1 MLHAG
6 TLADATR
13 ARPRTLAGKLADFL
27 NKVVEAESSH
37 KQLAK
42 FTAIDAK
49 LNERR
54 FVMNEETALE
64 AVSPEVPT
72 YVHISHAAMCTPRDV
87 LAAITNG
94 LLAAVVACSCG
105 VQQSFLGAYCDA
117 C

>member
-72 YVHISHAAMCTPRDV
+72 YVHIYIYPMRRCVPRAMC
-87 LAAITNG
+87 L
-94 LLAAVVACSCG
+94 
-105 VQQSFLGAYCDA
+105 QQ
-117 C
+117 